1 MAKNKVADLL
11 VDVLEQAGVERI
23 YGVTGDSLNGI
34 ADSIRRSKQIKWIH
48 VRHEETAAF
57 AAGAEA
63 HLTGKLAVC
72 AGSSGPGNMHLINGL
87 YDCHRNRVPVLAIA
101 AQIPSHEIG
110 SGYFQETRPEHLFA
124 QCSHYCELVS
134 QPEQMPRVLEI
145 AIQSALAR
153 RGVSVVALP
162 GDVALR
168 DAVEKG
174 PRLHFPEPKPTVRPS
189 EEEFKILAEILN
201 RSKKITILGGA
212 GCAGA
217 HAELIEL
224 AGKLNAPIVHA
235 MRGKEFI
242 EHDNPFS
249 VGMTGL
255 LGFSSGY
262 HAMMNCETLL
272 MIGTDFPYQQFFPK
286 NATIVQI
293 DLRGEQLGRRT
304 KVDFGFVGDTKT
316 TLRGLL
322 PKLEQNRDD
331 HHLKESLEH
340 YRKTRNGLNELATGD
355 SGKKPI
361 HPQYVARVLD
371 QLAAEDAIFTCDVG
385 TPTIW
390 AARYLTMNGKRRL
403 LGSFTHGSMANALPQ
418 AIGAQASYPGRQVIT
433 MSGDGG
439 FAMLMGDVLT
449 LRQHKLP
456 IKIIVFKNDSLAFV
470 ELELKAAGVLGSG
483 TNLHNP
489 DFKKIAEG
497 AGLIGLTAETPDQVA
512 PMIAQALKHDG
523 PALVEVLVSR
533 QELSM
538 PPTITYE
545 EAKGFSLFML
555 QAVLNGRGD
564 EIIDL
569 ARVNLLR

>member
-322 PKLEQNRDD
+322 PKLEQNQDD

-340 YRKTRNGLNELATGD
+340 YRKTRNGLDELATGD

-371 QLAAEDAIFTCDVG
+371 QLAAEDAIFACDVG

-418 AIGAQASYPGRQVIT
+418 AIGAQASYPGRQVVT

-439 FAMLMGDVLT
+439 FTMLMGDVLT

-483 TNLHNP
+483 TDLHNP

>member
-201 RSKKITILGGA
+201 RSKKITIMGGA

-331 HHLKESLEH
+331 HHLNESLEH
-340 YRKTRNGLNELATGD
+340 YRKTRNGLDELATGD

-483 TNLHNP
+483 TDLHNP

>member
-1 MAKNKVADLL
+1 MAKNKVADVL
-11 VDVLEQAGVERI
+11 VEVLEQAGVERI

-242 EHDNPFS
+242 EYDNPFS

-340 YRKTRNGLNELATGD
+340 YRKTRNGLDELATGD

-361 HPQYVARVLD
+361 HPQYVARLLD
-371 QLAAEDAIFTCDVG
+371 QLAAEDAIFACDVG

-483 TNLHNP
+483 TDLHNP